1 MKNVT
6 VYTTPTCGWCHRV
19 KSYLTEK
26 GISFEEKD
34 VSRDREAAMEMIKK
48 TNQMGVPVL
57 DIGGAMIVGFDKERI
72 NYFLGIE
79 S

>member
-1 MKNVT
+1 MKKVT

-19 KSYLTEK
+19 KAYLTEK

-34 VSRDREAAMEMIKK
+34 VSRDREAAMEMIQK

-72 NYFLGIE
+72 NYFLGV
-79 S
+79 

>member
-1 MKNVT
+1 MKKVT

-19 KSYLTEK
+19 KAYLTEK
-26 GISFEEKD
+26 GVPFEEKD
-34 VSRDREAAMEMIKK
+34 VSRDREAAMEMIQK

-72 NYFLGIE
+72 NYFLGV
-79 S
+79 

>member
-1 MKNVT
+1 
-6 VYTTPTCGWCHRV
+6 V

-26 GISFEEKD
+26 GVSYEEKD

-72 NYFLGIE
+72 NYFLGI
-79 S
+79 

>member
-6 VYTTPTCGWCHRV
+6 VYTTPTCGWCYRV

-26 GISFEEKD
+26 GVSYEEKD

-72 NYFLGIE
+72 NYFLGI
-79 S
+79 

>member
-1 MKNVT
+1 MKKVT

-19 KSYLTEK
+19 KAYLTEK
-26 GISFEEKD
+26 GVSFEEKD
-34 VSRDREAAMEMIKK
+34 VSRDREAAMEMIQK

-72 NYFLGIE
+72 NYFLGV
-79 S
+79 

>member
-1 MKNVT
+1 MIMKKVT

-19 KSYLTEK
+19 KAYLTEK

-34 VSRDREAAMEMIKK
+34 VSRDREAAMEMIQK

-72 NYFLGIE
+72 NYFLGV
-79 S
+79 

>member
-1 MKNVT
+1 MKKVT

-19 KSYLTEK
+19 KAYLTEK
-26 GISFEEKD
+26 GVSFEEKD
-34 VSRDREAAMEMIKK
+34 VSRDREAAMEMIQK

-72 NYFLGIE
+72 NYFLGL
-79 S
+79 